1 MQWTIITDL
10 NKCVGCKSCQ
20 VSCKEHNTA
29 GAFGPLPDLD
39 PYQEP
44 DGMWWNRVL
53 TIEAGTFPH
62 TGVLYLPKACM
73 HCYDAPCVP
82 VCPTGASF
90 KREDNGV
97 VLVDYDTCVGCQ
109 LCLWACPYGVREF
122 DPHEGV
128 VKKCTL
134 CIDRLEDERLPA
146 AERIPACVESCPTR
160 ARVFGDLD
168 DPDSEV
174 SHLVQ
179 ARQGFTLFPELGA
192 RPAVHYLPRR
202 PVPGSGAGRVPEAP
216 EVPEG
221 RRA

>member
-1 MQWTIITDL
+1 MQLTIITDL

-20 VSCKEHNTA
+20 VSCKEHNT
-29 GAFGPLPDLD
+29 GGVYGPVPDEG
-39 PYQEP
+39 PYSDAP
-44 DGMWWNRVL
+44 DGMWWNRIV
-53 TIEAGTFPH
+53 TMEAGEYPNVS
-62 TGVLYLPKACM
+62 VLYLPKACM

-97 VLVDYDTCVGCQ
+97 VLVDYDSCIGCQ
-109 LCLWACPYGVREF
+109 LCMWACPYGVREF
-122 DPHEGV
+122 DEHDGV

-134 CIDRLEDERLPA
+134 CIDRIEDTTLP
-146 AERIPACVESCPTR
+146 EQDRQPACVQSCPTH

-174 SHLVQ
+174 ARLV
-179 ARQGFTLFPELGA
+179 AERQGFALLPELGA

-202 PVPGSGAGRVPEAP
+202 PTPVAVPPERVDALLE
-216 EVPEG
+216 E
-221 RRA
+221 RY